1 MRYFS
6 YKDYMDYKGNI
17 DMNNY
22 GRVEEEKAEYILE
35 DGEINSQFEI
45 IEILKNIEDLQ
56 DFLNEFVWADE
67 PIKQNDITY
76 YNANQTTQE
85 NQIMYYDENENFEK
99 SNYENMITCKIK
111 SKEIFV
117 IIKELHEIDLNII
130 YKMLEYSLKII
141 KGCEQN
147 MLQNVRNPIVIP
159 IVIYTGNKKWNTNN
173 YQLKQKINYIEF
185 KSNSINFAYNLIK
198 INELGNSELK
208 KMKSKV
214 AKKML
219 KIKKIN
225 IYK

>member
-6 YKDYMDYKGNI
+6 YNDYMDYKGNI

-56 DFLNEFVWADE
+56 EFLNEFVWADE
-67 PIKQNDITY
+67 PIRQNDITY
-76 YNANQTTQE
+76 YNANQNLQE
-85 NQIMYYDENENFEK
+85 NQIMYYDENENFEN
-99 SNYENMITCKIK
+99 SSYENMITCKIK

-117 IIKELHEIDLNII
+117 IIKELHEIDINII

-219 KIKKIN
+219 EIKK
-225 IYK
+225 